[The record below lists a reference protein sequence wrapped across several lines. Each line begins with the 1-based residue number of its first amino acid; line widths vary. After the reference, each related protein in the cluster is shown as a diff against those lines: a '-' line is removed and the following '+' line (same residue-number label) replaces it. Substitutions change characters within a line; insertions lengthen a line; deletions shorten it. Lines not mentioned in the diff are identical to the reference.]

1 MKQKDLT
8 LILVIA
14 FISAILS
21 FFLSNKL
28 FVTPENRQQSVEVID
43 PISAEMNLPDER
55 YFNEN
60 SINPTQNSQLG
71 NNTNQTPF
79 NGSN

>member
-1 MKQKDLT
+1 MKQKDIA
-8 LILVIA
+8 LIIVIA
-14 FISAILS
+14 FISGVLS
-21 FFLSNKL
+21 FFISTKI
-28 FVTPENRQQSVEVID
+28 FTTPENRQQSVEVVD
-43 PISAEMNLPDER
+43 PIASQMDVLDIR

-71 NNTNQTPF
+71 SDTNQTPF